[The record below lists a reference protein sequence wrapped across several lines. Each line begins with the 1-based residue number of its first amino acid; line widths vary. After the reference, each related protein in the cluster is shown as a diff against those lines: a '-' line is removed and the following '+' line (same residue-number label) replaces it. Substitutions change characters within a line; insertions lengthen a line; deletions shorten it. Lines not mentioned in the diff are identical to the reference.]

1 MRVDS
6 SVKSEVIYSGIK
18 IFLKA
23 EISDKYTQMKLMSA
37 IKYKHRKSQ
46 FFKAEGTVPFKKY
59 IPSVTSGCKFVRM
72 TIKLLFLQ

>member
-37 IKYKHRKSQ
+37 IKYKHWKS
-46 FFKAEGTVPFKKY
+46 
-59 IPSVTSGCKFVRM
+59 
-72 TIKLLFLQ
+72 